1 MSDAS
6 HASTPLLDDQPSNVD
21 LLNFAQFVDALS
33 AVILDPQT
41 KTPIIMGVFGR
52 WGTGK
57 STLMR
62 MLQGRLEARKL
73 QTVWFNAWLY
83 SKEDEIWAALLQ
95 SLMSTLSR
103 TLTWRQKI
111 RFALGLHDRGIDA
124 SQWMMALPRVL
135 VTILGVLIPLLAGYL
150 LSLLFPTETGRTVTQ
165 LGGLGASLALF
176 YGTVLR
182 PAAQLVRERI
192 GADFTLYK
200 SLDFQSHI
208 GFLDRF
214 RTQFAHIVEA
224 VPGGQ
229 HVVVFIDDLDR
240 CGADKALE
248 VLDTIKVFLDVPGCV
263 FVLGVDIAVL
273 QRALEKKY
281 PDDAVAQGE
290 YLSKIVQLPF
300 HLPPLMDADLRGYVE
315 KLDVRFP
322 DDRCREVMLG
332 GLARNPRELKRVI
345 NTYALQ
351 WYLARARS
359 GEGDVTPVRLAKIVV
374 IQQSFARLFGV
385 LRDQPSLLGVFE
397 RALRA
402 TLRPASDPLA
412 MLSGPGYTDAAL
424 DAITVVQTPGGLA
437 LPPSLLPFAEDAAIR
452 RLLTMHD
459 ADVGDDVNF
468 SALSEEQLLVYFN
481 LTHRFQL
488 PNATVVAAPVPQSL
502 DDLFGVAPSQ
512 VPPVMPSPMAPASV
526 RESPASQAPIEI
538 DFGSRY
544 AVIERLA
551 FGGSSEVYLAEDRT
565 TKARVAI
572 KRLLSSL
579 SDDPNWTARFEREI
593 RILLD
598 VGVHPNIAGVVD
610 SGSGR
615 DRDGRAF
622 RFMAMEHVA
631 GDSLQALLAS
641 RAPLPLPELGT
652 IFVPILDALA
662 FLHARGIVHRDIK
675 PSSIVITAA
684 RVPKLID
691 FGLAVEHAR
700 GRDDLT
706 SVGTIV
712 GTPAYMS
719 PEQLSGQTFGPASD
733 LFSLGLVLVEAA
745 TGINPVKSER
755 GGATLRNILLGD
767 AIVPSRLRSDLSP
780 AFDAFVAR
788 LLSPKPEDRWPDAAA
803 ARVAFERVVADA
815 A

>member
-1 MSDAS
+1 MNDA
-6 HASTPLLDDQPSNVD
+6 AATSTPLLDDQPSNVD

-62 MLQGRLEARKL
+62 MLQQRLEAKKL

-111 RFALGLHDRGIDA
+111 RFALGLHDRGRDA

-135 VTILGVLIPLLAGYL
+135 VTVLGILIPLLAGYL

-165 LGGLGASLALF
+165 LGGLGASLALL

-224 VPGGQ
+224 VPGGR

-359 GEGDVTPVRLAKIVV
+359 GDGDVTPVRLAKIVV

-385 LRDQPSLLGVFE
+385 LRDQPSLLGVLE
-397 RALRA
+397 RALRSA
-402 TLRPASDPLA
+402 MRTLAD
-412 MLSGPGYTDAAL
+412 GPPDTAFADAAL

-437 LPPSLLPFAEDAAIR
+437 LPPSLLPFAEDAGIR

-459 ADVGDDVNF
+459 AEAASDDVNF

-481 LTHRFQL
+481 LTHRFVA
-488 PNATVVAAPVPQSL
+488 PVVASAAAMADGPDLVAAVASAAP
-502 DDLFGVAPSQ
+502 
-512 VPPVMPSPMAPASV
+512 
-526 RESPASQAPIEI
+526 QAAIDI

-551 FGGSSEVYLAEDRT
+551 FGGSSEVYLAEDRS
-565 TKARVAI
+565 TKTRVAI

-593 RILLD
+593 RILRN
-598 VGVHPNIAGVVD
+598 VGAHPNIAGVID

-631 GDSLQALLAS
+631 GDNLQSLLAS
-641 RAPLPLPELGT
+641 RAPLPIRELGA
-652 IFVPILDALA
+652 IFAPILDALA
-662 FLHARGIVHRDIK
+662 FLHARGIVHRDVK

-684 RVPKLID
+684 GVPKLID
-691 FGLAVEHAR
+691 FGLAVEHAD
-700 GRDDLT
+700 GRDELT

-712 GTPAYMS
+712 GTPAYMA
-719 PEQLSGQTFGPASD
+719 PEQVVGQTFGPASD
-733 LFSLGLVLVEAA
+733 LFSFGVVLVEAA
-745 TGINPVKSER
+745 TGINPMKGDSA
-755 GGATLRNILLGD
+755 GATVTNILRGTSF
-767 AIVPSRLRSDLSP
+767 VPSRSQPSLTP
-780 AFDAFVAR
+780 AFDAFVAK
-788 LLSPKPEDRWPDAAA
+788 LLSPKPDDRWPDADA
-803 ARVAFERVVADA
+803 ARAAFERVVAGA

>member
-1 MSDAS
+1 MRDAAA
-6 HASTPLLDDQPSNVD
+6 ASTPLLDDQPSTVD
-21 LLNFAQFVDALS
+21 LLDFTQFVDALS

-62 MLQGRLEARKL
+62 MLQRRLEAERL

-103 TLTWRQKI
+103 TLTWRQKV
-111 RFALGLHDRGIDA
+111 RFALGLHERGFDA
-124 SQWMMALPRVL
+124 AHAMMAAPQVL
-135 VTILGVLIPLLAGYL
+135 VTMLGVLIPLLAGYL
-150 LSLLFPTETGRTVTQ
+150 LSLLFPTETGRAVTQ
-165 LGGLGASLALF
+165 LGGLGASLALL
-176 YGTVLR
+176 YGAVLR
-182 PAAQLVRERI
+182 PAAQRIRERI
-192 GADFTLYK
+192 GADFASYK

-224 VPGGQ
+224 VPGGR

-351 WYLARARS
+351 WYLARARR
-359 GEGDVTPVRLAKIVV
+359 GDGDVTPVRLAKIVV

-397 RALRA
+397 RALRSS
-402 TLRPASDPLA
+402 LHPP
-412 MLSGPGYTDAAL
+412 PGAPGSAPFSDAAL

-437 LPPSLLPFAEDAAIR
+437 LPPSLLPFAEDAGIR

-459 ADVGDDVNF
+459 AERSDDVNF

-481 LTHRFQL
+481 LTHRFVAPVAPAGDASPL
-488 PNATVVAAPVPQSL
+488 DVFAAPPGSPQPPSAVPQ
-502 DDLFGVAPSQ
+502 A
-512 VPPVMPSPMAPASV
+512 A
-526 RESPASQAPIEI
+526 ITI
-538 DFGSRY
+538 DFGPRY
-544 AVIERLA
+544 GVIERLA
-551 FGGSSEVYLAEDRT
+551 FGGSSEVWLAEDRT
-565 TKARVAI
+565 TKARVAL

-593 RILLD
+593 RILRD
-598 VGVHPNIAGVVD
+598 VGAHPNIAGVVD

-615 DRDGRAF
+615 DGDGRAF

-631 GDSLQALLAS
+631 GDSLQALMAA
-641 RAPLPLPELGT
+641 RAPLPLKELGA
-652 IFVPILDALA
+652 IFGPILDALA

-675 PSSIVITAA
+675 PSSIVITATGL
-684 RVPKLID
+684 PKLID
-691 FGLAVEHAR
+691 FGLAVEHAG
-700 GRDDLT
+700 GRDELT
-706 SVGTIV
+706 SIGTIV

-719 PEQLSGQTFGPASD
+719 PEQLMGQAFGPASD
-733 LFSLGLVLVEAA
+733 LFSLGVVLFEAA
-745 TGINPVKSER
+745 TGTHPMK
-755 GGATLRNILLGD
+755 GGGTATMRNVLQGTTS
-767 AIVPSRLRSDLSP
+767 VPSRLQPTLTP

-788 LLSPKPEDRWPDAAA
+788 LLAPKPADRWADAAA
-803 ARVAFERVVADA
+803 ALAAFHRVVGEAR
-815 A
+815 